1 MTALALT
8 ITPEGIAAAVNVANM
23 GLAPLDITEIGLLS
37 GPATEIKRV
46 STFGGDVVADNI
58 IHVTIT
64 DETADTY
71 TLKGF
76 RLYTS
81 TGIIF
86 AYYSQATPILDKTA
100 DALTLLAADI
110 VLTSVPPGTVTIGGA
125 GFSYPPAT
133 TERLGVVEIAT
144 QAEVNAGTDTERVIT
159 PATLAGRTASTT
171 RTGVVEL
178 ATGPETQAGI
188 DAGRAVTPAS
198 LAYSFTVQRS
208 MRYYIAQI

>member
-37 GPATEIKRV
+37 GPSTEIKRI

-86 AYYSQATPILDKTA
+86 AYYIQATPILDKTA

-144 QAEVNAGTDTERVIT
+144 QAEVNAGTDTERVVT
-159 PATLAGRTASTT
+159 PATLAGRTATTT
-171 RTGVVEL
+171 RAGIVEL
-178 ATGPETQAGI
+178 ATLNETLAGT
-188 DAGRAVTPAS
+188 DTERAVVPAYLAS
-198 LAYSFTVQRS
+198 LLISQRGVQ
-208 MRYYIAQI
+208 YFFGQL